1 MFVVADAAR
10 FDTSRLQ
17 ESRRERILRV
27 ADSFAAHLAEYL
39 RHSSFVTNDES
50 PRRTQRISFAQF
62 ALGRLRPFFK
72 DAGRSY
78 RRQVGSRQPPDR
90 PAGGVGRAFPSI
102 RLPIVIWFPS
112 LLQPIDSILGT
123 TSDSCLSTHFN
134 AKTRQSGSMDLQ
146 GLATPSRKLA
156 LSLAP
161 AHVSAEC
168 ELLETLHTMTSI
180 RQAHN
185 TLKRATCRTG
195 EK

>member
-39 RHSSFVTNDES
+39 RHSSFVTNDEL
-50 PRRTQRISFAQF
+50 PRRTQRIPFAQF

-90 PAGGVGRAFPSI
+90 PAGELGRTFPSI
-102 RLPIVIWFPS
+102 RPPIVVWFPY
-112 LLQPIDSILGT
+112 LFQPIDSSLGT
-123 TSDSCLSTHFN
+123 TSDSCLSIQFA
-134 AKTRQSGSMDLQ
+134 AKTRQSGGMDSQELSTPARGPTRAPSSPSSMRRGYSILL
-146 GLATPSRKLA
+146 GKTL
-156 LSLAP
+156 
-161 AHVSAEC
+161 AEC
-168 ELLETLHTMTSI
+168 WLSPT
-180 RQAHN
+180 
-185 TLKRATCRTG
+185 
-195 EK
+195 

>member
-1 MFVVADAAR
+1 MFVVADTVR
-10 FDTSRLQ
+10 FDTSRPIRSFCDSRSRGENASRASRPHSPRTWRSIF
-17 ESRRERILRV
+17 ESRSSSQKTSYRV
-27 ADSFAAHLAEYL
+27 EHNGSL
-39 RHSSFVTNDES
+39 S
-50 PRRTQRISFAQF
+50 PNF
-62 ALGRLRPFFK
+62 ALGRFRPFFK

-102 RLPIVIWFPS
+102 RLPIVIWFPP

-156 LSLAP
+156 SRRLP
-161 AHVSAEC
+161 P
-168 ELLETLHTMTSI
+168 T
-180 RQAHN
+180 
-185 TLKRATCRTG
+185 
-195 EK
+195 